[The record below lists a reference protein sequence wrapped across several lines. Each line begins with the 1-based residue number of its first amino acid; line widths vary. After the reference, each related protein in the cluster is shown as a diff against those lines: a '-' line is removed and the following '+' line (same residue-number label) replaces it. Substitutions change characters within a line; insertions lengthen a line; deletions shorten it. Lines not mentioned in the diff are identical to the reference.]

1 MEFEIAELIN
11 KVNMYELAC
20 KTTHKL
26 VLSAEE
32 QEARDQLDAY
42 FREVGKTGHDAQHE
56 IAAFITKVVNEEIY
70 NTPDE
75 LIDMLFDQNT
85 IGAYDDFE
93 AYKLPPKNTLVAH
106 EAAFG
111 GNVERSFLDITA
123 LVPQYKNYQIESDI
137 SFADL
142 ERNGWKTVAL
152 ITEYAVAALK
162 NKLFQTI
169 FDVIDGAIVSGAE
182 NYISVTATLP
192 TEIAMQQA
200 ALYIQDRT
208 EGEGAFVARS
218 KYIQAISLFPTF
230 VSQDMMNEV
239 WRTGRLGT
247 YQGVSL
253 VPISSAKK
261 LGDGSGLIMDKR
273 IFGIAGKIGS
283 LSMKGEIKTYQTED
297 VDKEVIHLLFKN
309 FTFGYAFNA
318 DTLENVVKV
327 VLQ

>member
-26 VLSAEE
+26 ALSAEE

-123 LVPQYKNYQIESDI
+123 LVPQYKNYQI
-137 SFADL
+137 
-142 ERNGWKTVAL
+142 
-152 ITEYAVAALK
+152 
-162 NKLFQTI
+162 
-169 FDVIDGAIVSGAE
+169 
-182 NYISVTATLP
+182 
-192 TEIAMQQA
+192 
-200 ALYIQDRT
+200 
-208 EGEGAFVARS
+208 
-218 KYIQAISLFPTF
+218 
-230 VSQDMMNEV
+230 
-239 WRTGRLGT
+239 
-247 YQGVSL
+247 
-253 VPISSAKK
+253 
-261 LGDGSGLIMDKR
+261 
-273 IFGIAGKIGS
+273 
-283 LSMKGEIKTYQTED
+283 
-297 VDKEVIHLLFKN
+297 
-309 FTFGYAFNA
+309 
-318 DTLENVVKV
+318 
-327 VLQ
+327 